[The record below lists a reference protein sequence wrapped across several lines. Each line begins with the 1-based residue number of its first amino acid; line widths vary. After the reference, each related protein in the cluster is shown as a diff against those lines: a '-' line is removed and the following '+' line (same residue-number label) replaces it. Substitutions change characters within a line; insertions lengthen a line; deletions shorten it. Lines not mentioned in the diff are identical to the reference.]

1 MGGGDPRERASR
13 WAAGVSLLLA
23 FGCASPVF
31 VKEGSDFRHQAAG
44 FRVASPATLDSRW
57 SRVNVQGDVLSFE
70 GPGGVLM
77 SLQTSCRTRRAD
89 LRLLANHLQIGLPE
103 HAQRDSRPV
112 RVGGMEGWSR
122 TFDVRGAKGVVRVR
136 TVTAVYGNCVLD
148 WVLTGGTRFE
158 DAQPLFDVWWG
169 SFEAEPEREE
179 AE

>member
-1 MGGGDPRERASR
+1 
-13 WAAGVSLLLA
+13 
-23 FGCASPVF
+23 
-31 VKEGSDFRHQAAG
+31 
-44 FRVASPATLDSRW
+44 
-57 SRVNVQGDVLSFE
+57 
-70 GPGGVLM
+70 
-77 SLQTSCRTRRAD
+77 
-89 LRLLANHLQIGLPE
+89 
-103 HAQRDSRPV
+103 
-112 RVGGMEGWSR
+112 MEGWSR